1 MDRLLEYCL
10 RELGRTGDVE
20 ASLECCPQHADRLRP
35 LLEMAQIAL
44 CYYDIVPEAP
54 GELLAGRER
63 LLTLAAQQR
72 VVKSQAT
79 SPTMVATV

>member
-10 RELGRTGDVE
+10 RELSRTGDIE
-20 ASLECCPQHADRLRP
+20 AGLLCYPEHADRLRP
-35 LLEMAQIAL
+35 LLEMAQIVL
-44 CYYDIVPEAP
+44 CYYGIVPEAP

-72 VVKSQAT
+72 VVKSPAT
-79 SPTMVATV
+79 SPTMAATV